1 MKILRLRI
9 KSHDEWQ
16 TCLTEGGQGTNGAIF
31 VPTTEPLTAGDDVVV
46 EIASPGLPNKVLI
59 RGAVDAWRPALPRL
73 RVRAGATVRFA
84 DAESHKR
91 EFVSEALAGQR
102 PDAPRRRHDR
112 FPVTV
117 NVRYRVGQNPETHD
131 STLCEISAGGAM
143 LTTDAPLPMGTD
155 VIVEIAPPG
164 SVAPM
169 TIQSRVS
176 YHVPSGGTGLKFL
189 YRDGDGSRR
198 LRELVR
204 RLVAD

>member
-16 TCLTEGGQGTNGAIF
+16 SCISEGGADGAIF
-31 VPTTEPLTAGDDVVV
+31 VPTTSPLTGGEDVVV

-59 RGAVDAWRPALPRL
+59 RGSVDAWRPALPRL

-91 EFVSEALAGQR
+91 EFVSDALSGQR
-102 PDAPRRRHDR
+102 ADAPRRRHDR

-117 NVRYRVGQNPETHD
+117 NVRYRIGQSPEQYD

-143 LTTDAPLPMGTD
+143 LTTDKPLPIGQD

-164 SVAPM
+164 SVQPM

-176 YHVPSGGTGLKFL
+176 YHVPTGATGLKFL

-198 LRELVR
+198 LREMVR

>member
-16 TCLTEGGQGTNGAIF
+16 TCLTEGGQAANGAIF

-91 EFVSEALAGQR
+91 EFVTEALAGQR

-117 NVRYRVGQNPETHD
+117 SVRYRIGQNPELFD

-143 LTTDAPLPMGTD
+143 LTTDAPLPMGQD

>member
-1 MKILRLRI
+1 MPV
-9 KSHDEWQ
+9 S
-16 TCLTEGGQGTNGAIF
+16 
-31 VPTTEPLTAGDDVVV
+31 
-46 EIASPGLPNKVLI
+46 GLPNKVLI

-131 STLCEISAGGAM
+131 STLCEISAGLSVTFRISM
-143 LTTDAPLPMGTD
+143 RR
-155 VIVEIAPPG
+155 VFCRG
-164 SVAPM
+164 SAARH
-169 TIQSRVS
+169 S
-176 YHVPSGGTGLKFL
+176 
-189 YRDGDGSRR
+189 
-198 LRELVR
+198 
-204 RLVAD
+204 